1 MVIKTFI
8 TTAPSSPVKMAV
20 TPVAVIRH
28 VVALASVLLCNSVIV
43 FLVNCDLKPK
53 PRYLPNTAKLVGQHS
68 THSSHHSGN
77 ATNVTQLFHC
87 VAFLFQCL
95 VMCLYA
101 EMTLA
106 NNASR

>member
-28 VVALASVLLCNSVIV
+28 VAALASVLLCVSVIV
-43 FLVNCDLKPK
+43 FLVNCGLKPK

-68 THSSHHSGN
+68 THSSHYGGN
-77 ATNVTQLFHC
+77 TTNVTQLFYC
-87 VAFLFQCL
+87 VAFGL
-95 VMCLYA
+95 
-101 EMTLA
+101 
-106 NNASR
+106 